1 MTLKRFWLYIIYF
14 LKYLAYF
21 LLGVFL
27 LLILSC
33 LPVIKDWQNFY
44 TQIQLGKSAA
54 EQAWQQ
60 AQTKDFKA
68 SQASIQIA
76 DQDFTNARATWQIIQ
91 TNFFPAKVPL
101 IADQFYYVNH
111 VLDASI
117 LLSSSFYRSEA
128 IAINLQSLAND
139 WGQKKFGDLPDTER
153 QKILQYLGQINPE
166 LTGLKANINLSLVLL
181 DEVPKC
187 SLIWPFYYNRFSLLQ
202 GELKNVSVLFDYAS
216 TFSQLTKVLGGYPQ
230 AQTFLV
236 MFQNNDELRPSGG
249 FWGSYGLLTIQDG
262 NIKKFSADDVYN
274 LDKEAIGKMKIVP
287 PLPLKNAF
295 NLENLYL
302 RDCNWS
308 PDWPTAARTAQ
319 DFYTQESQ
327 AANQIPLK
335 IAGVIGITPQIVHD
349 LIAITGPITVDGST
363 YNENNF
369 QDLLQYNVEVG
380 FVKNNIP
387 KTERKKII
395 NDVFYVL
402 KGRLEALPLS
412 NLSEITHLL
421 EINIIERNLLFYF
434 DDSNQQTIAAGLS
447 LDGSIVQTSDD
458 YLMVV
463 DANLKSYK
471 SDSVMKKQLAY
482 TLTLNKDNLM
492 ARVDLD
498 YTHEGGYDWRT
509 TTYHSYTRIYAPL
522 GSRLLLGQGTGPVD
536 VVDDKALN
544 KTSFGFYW
552 TIEPGQTVKT
562 SLSYN
567 LPADLTQQILTS
579 GVYSL
584 YWQKQV
590 GSRINQIKGDIRIF
604 GRDQTFNF
612 DNWLKDS
619 QWSFLK

>member
-1 MTLKRFWLYIIYF
+1 MALKRFWLYVVYV
-14 LKYLAYF
+14 LKYLAYL
-21 LLGVFL
+21 LLGVFFL
-27 LLILSC
+27 LVLSC
-33 LPVIKDWQNFY
+33 LPVIKDGQNFY
-44 TQIQLGKSAA
+44 TQVQSGKNAA

-60 AQTKDFKA
+60 AQAKDFKA
-68 SQASIQIA
+68 SQISIQTA
-76 DQDFTNARATWQIIQ
+76 GQDFTNAQATWKLIQ
-91 TNFFPAKVPL
+91 TKFFPARIPL

-117 LLSSSFYRSEA
+117 LLSSSFYRGET
-128 IAINLQSLAND
+128 IVINIQSFATD
-139 WGQKKFGDLPDTER
+139 WGQKKFGDLPDAER

-166 LTGLKANINLSLVLL
+166 LTGLKANLDLSSVLL
-181 DEVPKC
+181 DQVPKY
-187 SLIWPFYYNRFSLLQ
+187 SLIWPFYSRLSLLQ
-202 GELKNVSVLFDYAS
+202 GELKNASALFDYAS

-262 NIKKFSADDVYN
+262 NIKNFFADDVYN
-274 LDKEAIGKMKIVP
+274 LDKEAIGKMKTVP

-308 PDWPTAARTAQ
+308 PDWPTAAKTAQ

-327 AANQIPLK
+327 AASQTPLK
-335 IAGVIGITPQIVHD
+335 IDGVIGITPQIVHD

-363 YNENNF
+363 YDENNF

-395 NDVFYVL
+395 NDVFYAL
-402 KGRLEALPLS
+402 KGRLENLPLS
-412 NLSEITHLL
+412 NLSEIAHLL
-421 EINIIERNLLFYF
+421 EINIAERNLLFYF
-434 DDSNQQTIAAGLS
+434 DDSGQQAIASSLG
-447 LDGSIVQTSDD
+447 LDGSIIQTPGD

-471 SDSVMKKQLAY
+471 SDSVIKKQLAY
-482 TLTLNKDNLM
+482 TLSADQAGLAAQVNLT
-492 ARVDLD
+492 

-509 TTYHSYTRIYAPL
+509 TRYHSYTRIYAPF
-522 GSRLLLGQGTGPVD
+522 GSRLLSSQGTGPID
-536 VVDDKALN
+536 VVDDKSLN
-544 KTSFGFYW
+544 KTSFGFSW
-552 TIEPGQTVKT
+552 TIEPGQTVQT
-562 SLSYN
+562 SLKYS
-567 LPADLTQQILTS
+567 LPTDLAQQILTS
-579 GVYSL
+579 GAYSL
-584 YWQKQV
+584 YWQKQA
-590 GSRINQIKGDIRIF
+590 GSRIDQIKGDIKVF
-604 GRDQTFNF
+604 GRDQTFSA

-619 QWSFLK
+619 QWSFSR